1 MDKNIIQDS
10 IEEIKEIT
18 ELFYQEKKDEAFG
31 RLDKAIGNM
40 MTVENAVSFSALCH
54 AKECFVE
61 LAKHWPDPCFIKPV

>member
-1 MDKNIIQDS
+1 MDKNIIQAS

-40 MTVENAVSFSALCH
+40 TTVIDGLFSYKAERAACE
-54 AKECFVE
+54 KT
-61 LAKHWPDPCFIKPV
+61 